1 MSDAKKT
8 FLEIAAL
15 AYSNPKEFERIM
27 QEMSEEEFFEYEKER
42 FLWLEEQAV
51 ARQEKRLH

>member
-1 MSDAKKT
+1 MTDAKKT

-27 QEMSEEEFFEYEKER
+27 QEMNADEFNEYERER